1 LRGQQGSVYEGGIR
15 VPMIVR
21 WPAQIKPGET
31 SDLTW
36 AAWDFLPTLAEIAL
50 TKPLEKLDGISI
62 LPTLLGKKQKNRHES
77 FYWQASETV
86 SSRRSAWKIGKGFA
100 PTRLRQLNFTIFEPT
115 RAKRRMLPVKIL
127 PS

>member
-1 LRGQQGSVYEGGIR
+1 
-15 VPMIVR
+15 MIVR

-77 FYWQASETV
+77 FYWQASDNGFQQAVRMED
-86 SSRRSAWKIGKGFA
+86 WKGVRTNATAAIELYNLRTDAGEKENVAGKNPAELKKIEKALG
-100 PTRLRQLNFTIFEPT
+100 P
-115 RAKRRMLPVKIL
+115 AK
-127 PS
+127 